1 MSSSEMGRL
10 TKWKNP
16 TQEPAKIGE
25 ILHDNM
31 DYSTILTI
39 PQKRPYFP
47 GIENVALGVVYTL
60 RFLFITKP
68 TGYNKLMLISITFTL
83 KNSHSCLTNC
93 TFLCFHL
100 FLARESP
107 FFKAF
112 NSCWNFGGKLKL
124 PATKKKRLQAFK
136 RQFPGEQ

>member
-1 MSSSEMGRL
+1 MIEVATVSSSEMGRL

-68 TGYNKLMLISITFTL
+68 TGYNKLMLISITFAFTL
-83 KNSHSCLTNC
+83 KNSHSCLTKKNVLSFVS
-93 TFLCFHL
+93 TCF
-100 FLARESP
+100 
-107 FFKAF
+107 
-112 NSCWNFGGKLKL
+112 
-124 PATKKKRLQAFK
+124 
-136 RQFPGEQ
+136 